1 MATCG
6 ICLETLGANQ
16 CNITTKCDHSYHNKC
31 LTHWLINKNTCPLCR
46 CKLYEKS
53 IEEDSDV
60 ESDEENDETEYIIR
74 LNNSII
80 TLDDNAVTKIT
91 QRIQELT
98 EHINSNYQLPL
109 KNKWHVYYY
118 IDILNQMEFL
128 TYVNTKKYKC
138 KTKFE
143 VYTHHNQIYI
153 DICSITTYKCHDR
166 QIRMRRY
173 GYQKWRT
180 RNINHQTSVSCF

>member
-16 CNITTKCDHSYHNKC
+16 CNITTKCEHSYHNKC

-53 IEEDSDV
+53 NGEDSDI
-60 ESDEENDETEYIIR
+60 ESDEENDEIEYNIR

-98 EHINSNYQLPL
+98 EHIDSNYQLPL

-128 TYVNTKKYKC
+128 TYINTKKYKC
-138 KTKFE
+138 KTKFS
-143 VYTHHNQIYI
+143 VFTYNNQIYI
-153 DICSITTYKCHDR
+153 DICSVTTYKCHDR
-166 QIRMRRY
+166 QIRILRY

-180 RNINHQTSVSCF
+180 RNNNYQTSISCF